1 MNRLMLRTLATL
13 GAVMAL
19 ILTSIAPA
27 VAITGGDAD
36 RTGHPIVGLIIFYLS
51 LIHISEPTRP
61 Y

>member
-36 RTGHPIVGLIIFYLS
+36 GTAHPNVGLIIFYS
-51 LIHISEPTRP
+51 AEGRFR
-61 Y
+61 